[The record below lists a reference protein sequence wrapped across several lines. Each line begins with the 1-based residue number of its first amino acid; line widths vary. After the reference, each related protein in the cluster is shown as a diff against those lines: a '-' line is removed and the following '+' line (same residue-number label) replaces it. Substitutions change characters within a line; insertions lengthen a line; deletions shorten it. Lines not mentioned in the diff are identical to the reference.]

1 MEQCKIDASM
11 LPEYII
17 FGLLVISNLG
27 LGLYFAF
34 SKRRGKTSLDEIFLA
49 NRQIRTAPLALSV
62 LASTMSA
69 SGIVG
74 STAHYYAYG
83 FHFIWSVGAKLLVLP
98 IAMYV
103 VVPLLYGLKMTSIFE
118 YLRMR
123 YGNKTGL
130 GVCCLYMFLSQSLGA
145 AALYS
150 ASVAVSTAFSVPIIW
165 VTLTMGFVGTLYTAL
180 GGLRA
185 VVWTDCVQALAML
198 LCPLTVISK
207 VIYDA
212 HQPRF
217 RLRPFNEL
225 NLKDYILRTNLSLTE
240 DENVWA
246 CLIGLMASGL
256 NREGLDQMMVQ
267 RYMAARTPI
276 EARRTALFGT
286 ALTLIYMVLMS
297 LMALALLY
305 WYHDC
310 DPLMTGHISKLDQ
323 ILPYY
328 VHKELKI
335 FPSFTALFL
344 AGVVSSTLSTISS
357 AINTQVAV
365 CFVDGVMPFFNV
377 KDVLAV
383 KLTKCIAHEEDNK
396 RRKVILAGAAVLQ
409 S

>member
-1 MEQCKIDASM
+1 MV
-11 LPEYII
+11 PEYII
-17 FGLLVISNLG
+17 FGILVISNLG

-34 SKRRGKTSLDEIFLA
+34 TIRRGKASLDEIFLA

-74 STAHYYAYG
+74 TTAHYYAYG
-83 FHFIWSVGAKLLVLP
+83 FHFIWSVGAKLLALP
-98 IAMYV
+98 IVMYV
-103 VVPLLYGLKMTSIFE
+103 VVPILYRLKITSIFQ
-118 YLRMR
+118 YLRIR

-130 GVCCLYMFLSQSLGA
+130 GVCCLYMFLSQSVGA

-150 ASVAVSTAFSVPIIW
+150 ASVAVSTVFSVPIFW
-165 VTLTMGFVGTLYTAL
+165 STLTMGFVGTIYTAL

-185 VVWTDCVQALAML
+185 VVWTDCVQAFAML

-212 HQPRF
+212 HQPGV

-225 NLKDYILRTNLSLTE
+225 NARDYILRTNLSLTE

-246 CLIGLMASGL
+246 CLIGLMGSGL
-256 NREGLDQMMVQ
+256 YREGLDQMLVQ

-276 EARRTALFGT
+276 EARRTAVLGT
-286 ALTLIYMVLMS
+286 ALTLIYIVLMGI
-297 LMALALLY
+297 MALALLY

-310 DPLMTGHISKLDQ
+310 DPFMTGHISKLDQ

-328 VHKELKI
+328 VQTKLTI
-335 FPSFTALFL
+335 LPSFTALFL

-357 AINTQVAV
+357 AINSQAAV

-377 KDVLAV
+377 KEVLAV
-383 KLTKCIAHEEDNK
+383 KLTKY
-396 RRKVILAGAAVLQ
+396 L
-409 S
+409 